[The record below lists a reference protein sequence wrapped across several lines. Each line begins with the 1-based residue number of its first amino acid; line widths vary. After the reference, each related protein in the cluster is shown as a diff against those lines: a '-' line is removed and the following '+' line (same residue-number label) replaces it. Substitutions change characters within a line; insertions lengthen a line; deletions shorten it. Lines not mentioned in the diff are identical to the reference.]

1 VTETSTRNTT
11 SVTERTT
18 TVTVTPHNT
27 GTQEAGSGG
36 LEWWGWA
43 LIALGAIVVGLI
55 MYMVG
60 RGHREPPAGGPGAP
74 PPGGPPYGAP
84 PMSSQGPP
92 NVPPPSRD
100 F

>member
-1 VTETSTRNTT
+1 L
-11 SVTERTT
+11 
-18 TVTVTPHNT
+18 
-27 GTQEAGSGG
+27 Q
-36 LEWWGWA
+36 WWGWA

-60 RGHREPPAGGPGAP
+60 RGRREP

-84 PMSSQGPP
+84 PLSSQGPP
-92 NVPPPSRD
+92 SAPPPPGE

>member
-1 VTETSTRNTT
+1 VEVTPHTTGTETS
-11 SVTERTT
+11 
-18 TVTVTPHNT
+18 
-27 GTQEAGSGG
+27 GSGG

-55 MYMVG
+55 MFMVG
-60 RGHREPPAGGPGAP
+60 RSRRQPPPGGPP
-74 PPGGPPYGAP
+74 SGGPPYGAP

-92 NVPPPSRD
+92 NAPPPPGE